1 MDPTGLA
8 PYING
13 IYDGDYNP
21 DYTPEAPEMGPPPN
35 SNGMPEG
42 VSPNLSQT
50 YCNLYHYAGNN
61 PVNYTDPDGRFDKDT
76 VRGIVRKVGAN
87 PVAVTAAQKGI
98 FPNEIVGFTFDSS
111 TSLYHTTFDCWQGS
125 LFNGFIGYNKLY
137 DVAFDIGT
145 SMKSVRFDFSS
156 GGTDYTLWGWKGD
169 YLNLGA
175 GCELGIYEKASGA
188 LGSLDHF
195 VVNKDLAMNM
205 SATLTLNGKTVGS
218 FNGTHWWATSFNPN
232 VQNVKAEDLTA
243 QFTVNFGDNKR
254 MYSDFKNRYEFNKFW
269 SFYDETNTA
278 TLIF

>member
-1 MDPTGLA
+1 
-8 PYING
+8 
-13 IYDGDYNP
+13 
-21 DYTPEAPEMGPPPN
+21 
-35 SNGMPEG
+35 
-42 VSPNLSQT
+42 
-50 YCNLYHYAGNN
+50 
-61 PVNYTDPDGRFDKDT
+61 
-76 VRGIVRKVGAN
+76 
-87 PVAVTAAQKGI
+87 
-98 FPNEIVGFTFDSS
+98 
-111 TSLYHTTFDCWQGS
+111 
-125 LFNGFIGYNKLY
+125 
-137 DVAFDIGT
+137 
-145 SMKSVRFDFSS
+145 MKAVRFDFSS

-243 QFTVNFGDNKR
+243 LFTVNFGDNKR

-269 SFYDETNTA
+269 SFNDETNTA